1 MRAKDAFVG
10 SAHCILPDFCYN
22 GSMEER
28 LEKLRGFAPVADESC
43 RVLILGTAP
52 SVQSLR
58 EGFYYAHP
66 RNAFW
71 RLLSDTFGAPV
82 PETAGEKAA
91 LLLEN
96 RLALWDVLCACVR
109 RGSLDSAIREPES
122 NDFSAFF
129 AACPRV
135 ARVLFNGA
143 AAERLFFR
151 LCGEA
156 LRGREAVRLPSTSPA
171 CTLPY
176 ARKLELWRKELLR

>member
-91 LLLEN
+91 LLRQN
-96 RLALWDVLCACVR
+96 RLGLWDVRCA
-109 RGSLDSAIREPES
+109 
-122 NDFSAFF
+122 F
-129 AACPRV
+129 AR
-135 ARVLFNGA
+135 
-143 AAERLFFR
+143 
-151 LCGEA
+151 
-156 LRGREAVRLPSTSPA
+156 
-171 CTLPY
+171 
-176 ARKLELWRKELLR
+176 

>member
-1 MRAKDAFVG
+1 MERCLGFPPVAGEDSRLIILG
-10 SAHCILPDFCYN
+10 SAP
-22 GSMEER
+22 GV
-28 LEKLRGFAPVADESC
+28 P
-43 RVLILGTAP
+43 
-52 SVQSLR
+52 SLR
-58 EGFYYAHP
+58 AGFYYANP

-71 RLLSDTFGAPV
+71 RILADTLGAPL
-82 PETAGEKAA
+82 PETVGEKQA
-91 LLLEN
+91 LLLQN

-109 RGSLDSAIREPES
+109 RGSLDSAIREPEG

-135 ARVLFNGA
+135 TRVLFNGA

-156 LRGREAVRLPSTSPA
+156 LQGREAVRLPSTSPA

>member
-28 LEKLRGFAPVADESC
+28 LEKLKGFAPVADESC

-71 RLLSDTFGAPV
+71 RLL
-82 PETAGEKAA
+82 
-91 LLLEN
+91 
-96 RLALWDVLCACVR
+96 
-109 RGSLDSAIREPES
+109 
-122 NDFSAFF
+122 
-129 AACPRV
+129 
-135 ARVLFNGA
+135 
-143 AAERLFFR
+143 FFR

-156 LRGREAVRLPSTSPA
+156 LQGREAVRLPSTSPA